1 MQSNGLKN
9 SNLSAIADILPKL
22 EETNLENMADSEQN

>member
-1 MQSNGLKN
+1 M
-9 SNLSAIADILPKL
+9 SAIADILPKL